1 MKIKISLNRTS
12 INNAIKQI
20 EKVKKLYTE
29 KMVPDF
35 LKSCAEWLINRANEY
50 LSLSYIGSNVRTDIM
65 SSWDITENGNKVT
78 LINTSE
84 KAVFVEFGVGIVGQE
99 KPHKNAS
106 KTSYKYNVPSPAK
119 DENGTWHFYT
129 NVEDLDLPKSA
140 LVDNYHF
147 YKPETRKDE
156 SVYRNRVYVETRGT
170 VGVMY
175 AYNALVDLRNY
186 GASEVWKEIKKKYL
200 R

>member
-1 MKIKISLNRTS
+1 MKIKIALNSAS

-20 EKVKKLYTE
+20 EKVKKLYSE
-29 KMVPDF
+29 QMVPDL
-35 LKSCAEWLINRANEY
+35 LKSCAEWLKNRANELLA
-50 LSLSYIGSNVRTDIM
+50 LSDIGSNVKTEIM
-65 SSWDITENGNKVT
+65 SSWNIIENGKTVS

-106 KTSYKYNVPSPAK
+106 KTSYKYNLPSPAK
-119 DENGTWHFYT
+119 DDNGTWHFYT
-129 NVEDLDLPKSA
+129 NVEDLDLPDSA
-140 LVDNYHF
+140 LVDNSHF
-147 YKPETRKDE
+147 FQPKTRKDG
-156 SVYRNRVYVETRGT
+156 SVYRNRVYVETRGA

-175 AYNALVDLRNY
+175 AYNALVNLHDY
-186 GASEVWKEIKKKYL
+186 GVNEVWKEIKKKYL